1 MSERRP
7 LAAILGGLRIPFCR
21 QNTAYVDLCNLA
33 LGTEVVNRMVDRF
46 DLKGLELGELA
57 FGAVLKHSRDWNLAR
72 EIALGSG
79 LAHTTPGLTLQRAC
93 GTGFE
98 SAIVIANKIAL

>member
-7 LAAILGGLRIPFCR
+7 LAAVLGGLRIPFCR
-21 QNTAYVDLCNLA
+21 QNTAYTELGNLA
-33 LGTEVVNRMVDRF
+33 LGTEVVSRLVERF
-46 DLKGLELGELA
+46 DLKGVELGELA

-79 LAHTTPGLTLQRAC
+79 LANNKLVVQQSLFLAC
-93 GTGFE
+93 H
-98 SAIVIANKIAL
+98 